1 MFTINELAIAFP
13 RQICIEFPVKLQEE
27 LWASE
32 QKYSNDAARWHAYLN
47 RLCLDTLLPYLQ
59 SELGM
64 QATICD
70 LPLANLA
77 SIWEMVN
84 GTAINLGKTRMIIV
98 PSETDTDEF
107 CVPQEWVDIRAWL
120 APYYLAVQIDLDHNW
135 LRVWGYATHQQLKTQ
150 GSFNKLTHTY
160 SLDRED
166 MIDNLNVLWVTGNSC
181 EEIEQIAPFTAL
193 GMDEAEKLLQQLSYK
208 SLGSPR
214 LDLPFEQWGA
224 LLTNSAWRQTLYQ
237 QRLKNSQKDT
247 TDRSSVE
254 NSVNLAQ
261 WFQDV
266 FETGWQSI
274 EILFKTNGTNS
285 AFAYRNRALTLDI
298 SRGKLIDLG
307 MQLAGHAVALV
318 VTLKKE
324 TEQTTSIC
332 LRIYPMGDHT
342 HLPQGLKLSLLD
354 DANLNVLVAEAR
366 DADNYIQLQFGAN
379 PGAHFSAKVS
389 LADICI
395 TTEKFIIPFN

>member
-1 MFTINELAIAFP
+1 MFTANELAIAFP
-13 RQICIEFPVKLQEE
+13 HQICLELPVKLQEE

-32 QKYSNDAARWHAYLN
+32 QKYSNDAARWRAYLN

-59 SELGM
+59 SELGLK
-64 QATICD
+64 ATICD

-84 GTAINLGKTRMIIV
+84 GTAINLGKTRTILV

-107 CVPQEWVDIRAWL
+107 CVPQEWVDIPSWG
-120 APYYLAVQIDLDHNW
+120 APYYLAVQINLEDNW

-150 GSFNKLTHTY
+150 GNFNKLTHSY

-166 MIDNLNVLWVTGNSC
+166 AIDNLNVLWVTLENC
-181 EEIEQIAPFTAL
+181 HEEIEPIAPFATLSL
-193 GMDEAEKLLQQLSYK
+193 GEAEKLLQQLSCTSPY
-208 SLGSPR
+208 SPR
-214 LDLPFEQWGA
+214 LDVPFEQWGV
-224 LLTNSAWRQTLYQ
+224 LLANSAWRQNLYQ
-237 QRLKNSQKDT
+237 QRLKNSQNDT

-266 FETGWQSI
+266 FEAGWQPI
-274 EILFKTNGTNS
+274 EMLFTAKANP

-307 MQLAGHAVALV
+307 IQLAGHAVALV

-324 TEQTTSIC
+324 AEQTTHIC
-332 LRIYPMGDHT
+332 LRIYPMGDRT
-342 HLPQGLKLSLLD
+342 HLPKGLKLSLLD
-354 DANLNVLVAEAR
+354 DANLNVLEAEAR